1 MWQIYGH
8 ICTECEYSVYPPF
21 SCNFLVGEFCG
32 NRLISKTA
40 HRIKLY
46 VENFGRKSGKIWE
59 FLFYYYYYCF
69 FAVSDLQAAAR
80 KFLIIPNNRGVK
92 NIFCIKY
99 KAIQGFFL
107 G

>member
-1 MWQIYGH
+1 MLKI
-8 ICTECEYSVYPPF
+8 SV
-21 SCNFLVGEFCG
+21 G
-32 NRLISKTA
+32 NL
-40 HRIKLY
+40 
-46 VENFGRKSGKIWE
+46 EKSGNFSFIIVIIII
-59 FLFYYYYYCF
+59 FF

-99 KAIQGFFL
+99 KAIQGFYL

>member
-1 MWQIYGH
+1 MLKI
-8 ICTECEYSVYPPF
+8 SV
-21 SCNFLVGEFCG
+21 G
-32 NRLISKTA
+32 NL
-40 HRIKLY
+40 
-46 VENFGRKSGKIWE
+46 EKSGN
-59 FLFYYYYYCF
+59 FYFIIIIIIIF